1 MDLDFTVLIAASW
14 QAFQKLTMLGFALRQ
29 LSTKPCNSFSSMPIS
44 NAELA
49 LGYQGGAGALKAM
62 GALEMGIEE
71 NELQG
76 LVDSWRNAN
85 PNISSSA
92 TLIA

>member
-1 MDLDFTVLIAASW
+1 MFNVPVESITKGDP
-14 QAFQKLTMLGFALRQ
+14 LRQ
-29 LSTKPCNSFSSMPIS
+29 KGKVS
-44 NAELA
+44 ELA

-85 PNISSSA
+85 PNIVNFWKACQEAAINTVKSR
-92 TLIA
+92 